1 MTAQPTHQRQ
11 PINSGQLRKDVVGHR
26 GEQRAQ
32 EYLVSLGYRILQV
45 NWRSPTGELDIV
57 ALDARQLVI
66 CEVKTR
72 TSDRYGTPR
81 EAVTEA
87 KERRIRRLAMQW
99 VKTARPPGV
108 RWSSVRYDVIGVIAP
123 RYGDMR
129 VTHLMAA
136 F

>member
-1 MTAQPTHQRQ
+1 MTVQPTDHRQQRASV
-11 PINSGQLRKDVVGHR
+11 PLRKDIIGRR

-32 EYLVSLGYRILQV
+32 EYLLSLGYRILQV
-45 NWRSPTGELDIV
+45 NWASPTGEIDII
-57 ALDARQLVI
+57 ALDGRQLVI

-72 TSDRYGTPR
+72 TSVRYGTPR

-108 RWSSVRYDVIGVIAP
+108 RWNSVRYDVIGVIAP
-123 RYGDMR
+123 RDGAMR
-129 VTHLMAA
+129 ISHLLAA